1 MSTSDPKV
9 NCLNAWSTT
18 HKKKK
23 AYLNENIYGIAYFT
37 GLGRPEIRIHQAFSG
52 IKDTNKELVRE

>member
-9 NCLNAWSTT
+9 NCLNAWPTT
-18 HKKKK
+18 HKKM

-37 GLGRPEIRIHQAFSG
+37 GLGRPEIRINQAFSG